1 MPNSL
6 AKTRAISGV
15 QQKMSQNTTFFIC
28 KKPIIS
34 MNIAKISLWFPLL
47 TIVFHKEICSFP
59 TGAKFMVPLTH
70 ILKHLKP
77 LALSTLIEYFPL
89 DDDCLSPSSTRK
101 QCRDF
106 FHKKTA
112 PFPCV
117 LYDRTNHFFLLGYRT
132 SDTPGHPKFSSKYK
146 MQKKRK

>member
-1 MPNSL
+1 MPNSW
-6 AKTRAISGV
+6 AKTRPISGV
-15 QQKMSQNTTFFIC
+15 QQKNVTKYYLFHLQKS
-28 KKPIIS
+28 IIS
-34 MNIAKISLWFPLL
+34 ISLWYPLL
-47 TIVFHKEICSFP
+47 KIVVHEEICSFP